1 MNNHALVDQPLA
13 VDLHQIV
20 QVLPVRH
27 YLAAFHA
34 FPVAFVIRAVLGP
47 ELSLKKLR
55 MLKYL
60 QVSESNIDIALPMLC
75 KWTKFRMYLFER
87 N

>member
-34 FPVAFVIRAVLGP
+34 FPVAFVIRAVFGS
-47 ELSLKKLR
+47 ELPRKKLI
-55 MLKYL
+55 LKYL
-60 QVSESNIDIALPMLC
+60 QVSKSNIDIALPMLC